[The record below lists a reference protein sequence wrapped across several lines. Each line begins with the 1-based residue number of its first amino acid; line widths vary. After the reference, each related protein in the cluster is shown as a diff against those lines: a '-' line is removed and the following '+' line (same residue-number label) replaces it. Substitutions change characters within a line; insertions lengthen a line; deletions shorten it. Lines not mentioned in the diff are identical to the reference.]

1 MLRAVLWWEVPAA
14 LGCCSPRLLFR
25 LLLGFAV
32 FSLKSHEKLMRVR
45 NAQARDA
52 VALAVAVNAAV
63 SSAQSPCVF
72 PKVKVMTN
80 YFCFMC

>member
-1 MLRAVLWWEVPAA
+1 
-14 LGCCSPRLLFR
+14 
-25 LLLGFAV
+25 
-32 FSLKSHEKLMRVR
+32 MRVR

-72 PKVKVMTN
+72 AKVKVMTN